1 MVEWSVSNYSLPIS
15 NSNPKS
21 IVIIFDALLSVPCS
35 LFPVPFA
42 KLPITNYLNYANNS

>member
-21 IVIIFDALLSVPCS
+21 IVIIFDALLPIPCS
-35 LFPVPFA
+35 LFPVPCSLFP
-42 KLPITNYLNYANNS
+42 LLNYQLSTL